1 MKLLITGGTG
11 FLGRRA
17 AEHFRGLGHTVL
29 TPGRQELDITDRE
42 QVLAWLQTHRPQ
54 WVLHTA
60 AVSDTQACQK
70 DPAATGRVNRDAP
83 GYLAEACSAV
93 GARLVFCSSDQVYS
107 GSPRPGPHLE
117 TEALSPSPEYAR
129 QKLEA
134 EGRCLAAAPD
144 AVCLRLSWMYSRD
157 SLPGEHGHLLTTLRT
172 ALRRGDAMTF
182 PIYDRRGITPVEA
195 VVENLPLAFGLP
207 GGVYNFGCENT
218 ASTYATLRSCLE
230 QLHAWEA
237 LSRLTPNEA
246 AFADAPRDISMD
258 CGRIRANGIRFPD
271 TATCLMAALKEN
283 L

>member
-29 TPGRQELDITDRE
+29 TPGRQELDITHRE
-42 QVLAWLQTHRPQ
+42 QVHGYLQTHRPQ

-83 GYLAEACSAV
+83 GYLAEACAAV
-93 GARLVFCSSDQVYS
+93 GAKLVFCSSDQVYS
-107 GSPRPGPHLE
+107 GSPWPGPHREEEILNP
-117 TEALSPSPEYAR
+117 LPEYAR

-144 AVCLRLSWMYSRD
+144 AVCLRLTWMYSRD
-157 SLPGEHGHLLTTLRT
+157 SRPGEHGHLLATLLN
-172 ALRRGDAMTF
+172 ALRKGEPMTF
-182 PIYDRRGITPVEA
+182 PIYDRRGITPVED
-195 VVENLPLAFGLP
+195 VIRNLPEVFGLP
-207 GGVYNFGCENT
+207 GGVYNYGCENT

-230 QLHAWEA
+230 RLQAWEA
-237 LSRLTPNEA
+237 MARLTPNEA
-246 AFADAPRDISMD
+246 AFAAPRDISMD
-258 CGRIRANGIRFPD
+258 CRRIHANRITFPD
-271 TATCLMAALKEN
+271 TKTCLTAALKEN